1 MAEDDVV
8 AAPEPGAGG
17 PPAWAR
23 SIEAAAI
30 AGVVFALFAL
40 VGVFMMLDLTD
51 HVSSGGD
58 AAVWLR
64 EDANQTRQIV
74 ALNLISIS
82 SIAFVW
88 FIAVIRRRI
97 GEREDRFFGT
107 VFIGSGIAFVA
118 VWLAGA
124 TAMTAPAFA
133 LTYFDGAS
141 VSNDTISYA
150 AGLGAAYLWVVL
162 PRVGALFA
170 LSTATIIRRTGALPM
185 WLAVVSFAVG
195 LGLLVVPVI
204 AGPIGF
210 VFPAWVLLVSVTILI
225 ARHEQGSG

>member
-1 MAEDDVV
+1 MDNDAVV
-8 AAPEPGAGG
+8 APGPTGG
-17 PPAWAR
+17 APAWAR

-30 AGVVFALFAL
+30 AGVGFALLAL
-40 VGVFMMLDLTD
+40 VGVYMMLDLTD
-51 HVSSGGD
+51 RVSSGAD
-58 AAVWLR
+58 AAEWLQ
-64 EDANQTRQIV
+64 EGTNQTQQVV

-88 FIAVIRRRI
+88 FVAVIRRRI

-162 PRVGALFA
+162 PRVGALFVV
-170 LSTATIIRRTGALPM
+170 STATIIRRTGALPA
-185 WLAVVSFAVG
+185 WLAVLSYVVG
-195 LGLLVVPVI
+195 LGLLVVPMI
-204 AGPIGF
+204 ARPIGF

-225 ARHEQGSG
+225 ARHERDSG